1 MARRYYNLP
10 PLTTL
15 AAFEAAARHL
25 SFKNA
30 AQELSVTPGAVSHQI
45 KALEAELGVSLFRRG
60 HRAVELTEEAE
71 QLYETVASAFA
82 KISQR
87 LQSVRERNANDVVTV
102 GSTSAV
108 ASLWLSQ
115 SVVRF
120 WQEYP
125 DITVNQVVVDRSFRS
140 VPELDLYIR
149 YGQETGGRFE
159 QVELYRDCLVPVGN
173 KDMADTLTGCSLAEL
188 ASQRLIH
195 LESEDRTW
203 TSWSDWFQQLGYDGP
218 IANGIRVN
226 NYAIALQVAQDGA
239 GLALGW
245 QRLIRPLLK
254 TRALIPIG
262 PTVLSAPHRFHAV
275 CPREDGISGGAKLL
289 RDWLVKEVK
298 SQTD

>member
-15 AAFEAAARHL
+15 AAFEAAGRHL

-45 KALEAELGVSLFRRG
+45 KALEAELGVSLFKRG

-71 QLYETVASAFA
+71 ALYETVASAFA

-87 LQSVRERNANDVVTV
+87 LQSVRDRHAGDVVTV

-120 WQEYP
+120 WQRYP
-125 DITVNQVVVDRSFRS
+125 HVTVNQIVVDRSFRS

-149 YGQETGGRFE
+149 YGREVGGRFE
-159 QVELYRDCLVPVGN
+159 QTELYRDILVPVGN
-173 KDMADTLTGCSLAEL
+173 IELANKLTGRPLEDLAN
-188 ASQRLIH
+188 QRLIH

-203 TSWSDWFQQLGYDGP
+203 TSWRDWFQQLGYDGP
-218 IANGIRVN
+218 ISSGIRVN

-239 GLALGW
+239 GIALGW
-245 QRLIRPLLK
+245 QRLIQPRLR
-254 TRALIPIG
+254 TRELVPIG
-262 PTVLSAPHRFHAV
+262 PNILSAPHRFHAV
-275 CPREDGISGGAKLL
+275 CPTENGMSEGAKLL
-289 RDWLVKEVK
+289 RDWLVSEAKGE
-298 SQTD
+298 TD